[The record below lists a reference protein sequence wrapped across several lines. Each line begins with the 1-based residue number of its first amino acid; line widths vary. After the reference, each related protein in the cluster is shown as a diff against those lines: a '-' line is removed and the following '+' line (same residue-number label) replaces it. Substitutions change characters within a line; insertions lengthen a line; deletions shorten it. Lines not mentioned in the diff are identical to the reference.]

1 MKRVPLDA
9 GLHTHR
15 PPASLQPFV
24 SQVWLGLDN
33 REASHDIVPDGCVD
47 VVLHVAGGGTSLW
60 AYGTTTQLREE
71 PIAPGHYLGIRF
83 RPGMARH
90 FLDIP
95 ATDLTD
101 RKEGASA
108 EFALDA
114 RPLVDSID
122 DAGVFACVDQ
132 LLLDH
137 VARIQ
142 PRMTRVDAA
151 VLAIDAGDPS
161 MSIANLASEYGKGR
175 RQFERDFLRAVGIP
189 AKQYA
194 VIARFHRAA
203 RRLSH
208 RRPGELAAIAADAG
222 YADQSHMVRD
232 FQRLAGAA
240 PSAWKADVA
249 IVQDR

>member
-1 MKRVPLDA
+1 MNRLPLEA

-33 REASHDIVPDGCVD
+33 REASYDVVPDGCVD
-47 VVLHVAGGGTSLW
+47 VVLHVAGSETRLW
-60 AYGTTTQLREE
+60 AYGTSTQLREE

-90 FLDIP
+90 FLDVP

-101 RKEGASA
+101 RKEALSA
-108 EFALDA
+108 EFALDT
-114 RPLVDSID
+114 RRFVDSID
-122 DAGVFACVDQ
+122 YAGVFACVDR

-137 VARIQ
+137 VARVQ
-142 PRMTRVDAA
+142 PRLSRIDAA
-151 VLAIDAGDPS
+151 VRTIEAGNPS
-161 MSIANLASEYGKGR
+161 MSIESLASEYGKGR

-203 RRLSH
+203 QRLSH
-208 RRPGELAAIAADAG
+208 RRPGELAAIAADSG
-222 YADQSHMVRD
+222 YSDQSHMVRD